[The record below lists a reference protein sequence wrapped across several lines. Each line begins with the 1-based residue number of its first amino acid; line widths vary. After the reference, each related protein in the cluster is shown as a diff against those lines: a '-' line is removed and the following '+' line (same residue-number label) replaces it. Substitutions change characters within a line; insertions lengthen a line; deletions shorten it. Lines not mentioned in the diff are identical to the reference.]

1 MHLTQKPLHPSGFF
15 NFYLNFNYYLNAKS
29 SSLSYIQ
36 LISLVLTHLQ
46 NWFIVIRIKPH
57 HTYKDA
63 CVKTITE
70 WLDEYSES
78 HQNKTNKSIHWVCVP
93 AILFS
98 IIGMLAHF
106 SALITALLLVL
117 TLVFYTRLDLV
128 LAVAMSALL
137 LVMAWLI
144 WILPVGVG
152 FYIGLF
158 IVAWIGQFY
167 GHKVEGKKPSFFK
180 DLQFLLIG
188 PLWCIDAFLGKIAPK
203 FKKRQNNAIS
213 AQS

>member
-1 MHLTQKPLHPSGFF
+1 M
-15 NFYLNFNYYLNAKS
+15 
-29 SSLSYIQ
+29 
-36 LISLVLTHLQ
+36 
-46 NWFIVIRIKPH
+46 
-57 HTYKDA
+57 
-63 CVKTITE
+63 KTITE

-78 HQNKTNKSIHWVCVP
+78 HQDPTNKAIHWVCVP

-98 IIGMLAHF
+98 IIGLLAHF
-106 SALITALLLVL
+106 SALLTALLLIL
-117 TLVFYTRLDLV
+117 TLVFYARLDLV
-128 LAVAMSALL
+128 LAVAMSALI

-188 PLWCIDAFLGKIAPK
+188 PLWCVDAYIGK
-203 FKKRQNNAIS
+203 FKPNWKNRRKTEITS
-213 AQS
+213 I